1 MREGKVSSSSI
12 DSEVRTW
19 RMSLG
24 LRIFGTAFTAIL
36 TIPIAIGFILLF
48 KDAVPA
54 GIIIMVAFGLLG
66 FWMWYVVWRPR
77 TQAGPHGISLRRGW
91 RTTQVTWSEISRC
104 TAGYSGIT
112 ITRLDGSY
120 VIAPV
125 PQKSNLS
132 RWLRRTSE
140 ADEVAAYL
148 QQRARRYRKRAK
160 AATSHQA

>member
-1 MREGKVSSSSI
+1 VSSSSV

-66 FWMWYVVWRPR
+66 FWMWYVV
-77 TQAGPHGISLRRGW
+77 
-91 RTTQVTWSEISRC
+91 
-104 TAGYSGIT
+104 
-112 ITRLDGSY
+112 
-120 VIAPV
+120 
-125 PQKSNLS
+125 
-132 RWLRRTSE
+132 
-140 ADEVAAYL
+140 
-148 QQRARRYRKRAK
+148 
-160 AATSHQA
+160 